1 MDHYKHAI
9 SKCDM
14 YLMLI
19 NKYKIQNIQALKV
32 HTHAYVCMC
41 VACVYIYIYIYK
53 DQTKTKCTR
62 QIVKEDNKFK
72 RRKKPQ

>member
-1 MDHYKHAI
+1 
-9 SKCDM
+9 M
-14 YLMLI
+14 YLMLT

-32 HTHAYVCMC
+32 HTHAYVCMR
-41 VACVYIYIYIYK
+41 VACVYIYIYLYK

-72 RRKKPQ
+72 GRKKPQ

>member
-1 MDHYKHAI
+1 MCY
-9 SKCDM
+9 M
-14 YLMLI
+14 YLMLT
-19 NKYKIQNIQALKV
+19 NKYKIQNTQALKV

-41 VACVYIYIYIYK
+41 AACVFIYIYIYIYK

-72 RRKKPQ
+72 ERKKPQ